1 MAKPFRETL
10 ETKDFIVTAEVG
22 PQKGTNIQKVIEHIE
37 LLKDKVDALNV
48 TDNQGSVMRYP
59 SIGVC
64 LLIKERGGEP
74 VLQVTCR
81 DRNRLAIQ
89 ADLLFAYSRG
99 INNVL
104 CLTGDSIDVG
114 DHNEGKPVFD
124 LDSVQL
130 IHLVHTLNS
139 GKDMVGNEL
148 DGKTDFCVGTSATP
162 SADPIEPQLVKFRKK
177 LREGVS
183 FVQTQA
189 VYDMDEFKRFMWNIP
204 TKSGEQT
211 RGMDGN
217 VKILAGIVP
226 VVSARMAEFMNENV
240 PGIFVPQD
248 IIDELQS
255 VPRSKGVSKGIEI
268 AARLIRQIK
277 EERICDGVHIMF
289 IGREERV
296 PDILEGAGL
305 L

>member
-1 MAKPFRETL
+1 MATPFREIIK
-10 ETKDFIVTAEVG
+10 TKDFVVTAEAAPG
-22 PQKGTNIQKVIEHIE
+22 KGSNVSKAIEHIE
-37 LLKDKVDALNV
+37 LLKDKVDGLNV
-48 TDNQGSVMRYP
+48 TDNQSSVMRYP
-59 SIGVC
+59 SLGVC
-64 LLIKERGGEP
+64 LLVKEHGGEP
-74 VLQVTCR
+74 ILQVTCR

-114 DHNEGKPVFD
+114 DHKEAKQVFD

-139 GKDMVGNEL
+139 GKDMAGNEL
-148 DGKTDFCVGTSATP
+148 DGGIDFCIGTTATP
-162 SADPIEPQLVKFRKK
+162 SADPLEPQLIKVEKK
-177 LREGVS
+177 LRAGVS

-189 VYDMDEFKRFMWNIP
+189 VYELDELKRFTEFVRTI
-204 TKSGEQT
+204 
-211 RGMDGN
+211 DGG

-226 VVSARMAEFMNENV
+226 VVGSKMAAYMNDNV
-240 PGIFVPQD
+240 PGVFIPQYL
-248 IIDELQS
+248 IDELAQA
-255 VPRSKGVSKGIEI
+255 PKGTGVAKGIEI
-268 AARLIRQIK
+268 AARMIRQIR
-277 EERICDGVHIMF
+277 EEKVCDGVHIMF

-296 PDILEGAGL
+296 PEILKTSGL

>member
-1 MAKPFRETL
+1 MATPFREIL
-10 ETKDFIVTAEVG
+10 KIKDFVVTAEAAPG
-22 PQKGTNIQKVIEHIE
+22 KGSNVSKAIEHIE
-37 LLKDKVDALNV
+37 LLKDKVDGLNV
-48 TDNQGSVMRYP
+48 TDNQSSVMRYP
-59 SIGVC
+59 SLGVC
-64 LLIKERGGEP
+64 LLVKEHGGEP
-74 VLQVTCR
+74 ILQVTCR

-114 DHNEGKPVFD
+114 DHKEAKQVFD

-139 GKDMVGNEL
+139 GKDMAGNEL
-148 DGKTDFCVGTSATP
+148 DGGIDFCIGTTATP
-162 SADPIEPQLVKFRKK
+162 SADPLEPQLIKVEKK
-177 LREGVS
+177 LKAGVS

-189 VYDMDEFKRFMWNIP
+189 VYELDELKRFTEFVRTI
-204 TKSGEQT
+204 
-211 RGMDGN
+211 DGG

-226 VVSARMAEFMNENV
+226 VIGAKMAAYMNDNV
-240 PGIFVPQD
+240 PGVFIPQYL
-248 IIDELQS
+248 IDELAQA
-255 VPRSKGVSKGIEI
+255 PKGTGVAKGIEI
-268 AARLIRQIK
+268 AARMIRQIR
-277 EERICDGVHIMF
+277 EEKVCDGVHIMF

-296 PDILEGAGL
+296 PEILETSGL

>member
-1 MAKPFRETL
+1 MATPFREIIK
-10 ETKDFIVTAEVG
+10 TKNFVVTAEAAPG
-22 PQKGTNIQKVIEHIE
+22 KGSNVSKAIEHIE
-37 LLKDKVDALNV
+37 LLKDKVDGLNV
-48 TDNQGSVMRYP
+48 TDNQSSVMRYP
-59 SIGVC
+59 SLGVC
-64 LLIKERGGEP
+64 LLVKEHGGEP
-74 VLQVTCR
+74 ILQVTCR

-114 DHNEGKPVFD
+114 DHKEAKQVFD

-139 GKDMVGNEL
+139 GKDMAGNEL
-148 DGKTDFCVGTSATP
+148 DGGIDFCIGTTATP
-162 SADPIEPQLVKFRKK
+162 SADPLEPQLIKVEKK
-177 LREGVS
+177 LKAGVS

-189 VYDMDEFKRFMWNIP
+189 VYELDELKRFTEFVRTI
-204 TKSGEQT
+204 
-211 RGMDGN
+211 DGG

-226 VVSARMAEFMNENV
+226 VIGAKMAAYMNDNV
-240 PGIFVPQD
+240 PGVFIPQYL
-248 IIDELQS
+248 IDELAQA
-255 VPRSKGVSKGIEI
+255 PKGTGVAKGIEI
-268 AARLIRQIK
+268 AARMIRQIR
-277 EERICDGVHIMF
+277 EEKVCDGVHIMF

-296 PDILEGAGL
+296 PEILETSGL